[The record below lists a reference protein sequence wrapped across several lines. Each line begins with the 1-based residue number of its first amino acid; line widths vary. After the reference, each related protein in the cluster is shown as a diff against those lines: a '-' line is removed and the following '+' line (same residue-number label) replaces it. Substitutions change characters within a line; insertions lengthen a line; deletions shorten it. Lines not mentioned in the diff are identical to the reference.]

1 MQIFRLIV
9 AFIVAP
15 FAGPIIGVIVG
26 SNAMSISESLVFLYI
41 FTYTSIGILRYF
53 AWVPT
58 IVIAIPVYVLMRR
71 QGWLGWWQIML
82 AWGVAQAVP
91 AIVAAVILPGS
102 GVFILTSFIEGA
114 MDGALFR
121 LIAGPSPAR

>member
-58 IVIAIPVYVLMRR
+58 IVITIPVYVLMRR

-82 AWGVAQAVP
+82 AWGVAQSVP
-91 AIVAAVILPGS
+91 AIVAAVIVPGS